1 MFVENL
7 TRRQQAVLLHYAEQ
21 IMTVDGSSHPKESE
35 HLAVLQRQVE
45 PEVRPEAV
53 EIEELPKL
61 FGDRRSRVSFFIEVT
76 GMGYV
81 DDDFDPDESRLLHE
95 IAAALMIEDD
105 MPVFRS
111 WVSRQLLLVK
121 EANLLMED

>member
-1 MFVENL
+1 MFVDHLNR
-7 TRRQQAVLLHYAEQ
+7 TQQAALLHYAER
-21 IMTVDGSSHPKESE
+21 IMAVDGSTHPRENE

-45 PEVRPEAV
+45 PEVVPEAIA
-53 EIEELPKL
+53 IEVLPTL
-61 FGDRRSRVSFFIEVT
+61 FTDRRSKVAFFMEVT
-76 GMGYV
+76 AMGYV

-95 IAAALMIEDD
+95 IARALMIEDE

-111 WVSRQLLLVK
+111 WVTRQLLLAK